1 VWVGGWNGD
10 QILFSFPWCGGFSL
24 DRPLV
29 SLSLSLSYIR
39 TVVGYDKYSY
49 FMKYGSN
56 ARYHGFM
63 LDEI

>member
-1 VWVGGWNGD
+1 MGWRMKGGSD
-10 QILFSFPWCGGFSL
+10 FVFFF
-24 DRPLV
+24 LV
-29 SLSLSLSYIR
+29 RGVFFGSTLGLSLSLSYIR

-49 FMKYGSN
+49 FMSYGSN